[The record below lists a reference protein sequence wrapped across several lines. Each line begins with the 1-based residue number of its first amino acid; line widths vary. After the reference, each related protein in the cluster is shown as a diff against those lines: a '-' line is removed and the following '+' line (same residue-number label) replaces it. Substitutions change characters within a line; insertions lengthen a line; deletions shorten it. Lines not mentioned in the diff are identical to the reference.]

1 MRVLI
6 VDDTVLYRKI
16 LSDIL
21 SAIPGVEVVG
31 TAPNGKIALDKVKQ
45 LSPDLI
51 TLDFEMPV
59 MNGLETLAHL
69 HVHHP
74 LIKVLMVSS
83 RSQTGA
89 QVTLSALS
97 AGAFDF
103 VTKPA
108 EGDWKAS
115 QTSLDEQ
122 LREKLA
128 PFLRGRSSGSKGP
141 VPPLERTTTAALPPI
156 SKTVSPAQRIDI
168 VAIGIS
174 TGGPKALAQM
184 IPQLPGTL
192 RVPVVIVQH
201 MPAMFTAVLAQSLN
215 TQSALTVQEGQ
226 SGQVLQA
233 GNVYLAPGGKQM
245 RLVKTGA
252 LVKIEIT
259 DDAPENFCKPAVDYL
274 FRSVAAIY
282 GARALGVIM
291 TGMGADGT
299 RGLQEMKKY
308 GAPSLG
314 QDEATSVVYGM
325 PQEAFKAGVIDVVV
339 PLERIAG
346 EIARISAR

>member
-21 SAIPGVEVVG
+21 GAMSGVEVVG
-31 TAPNGKIALDKVKQ
+31 TAANGKIALDKVRQ

-51 TLDFEMPV
+51 TLDFVMPV
-59 MNGLETLAHL
+59 MDGMETLVQLNAQY
-69 HVHHP
+69 P
-74 LIKVLMVSS
+74 NIKVLMVSS
-83 RSQTGA
+83 RSQAGA

-97 AGAFDF
+97 SGAFDF

-115 QTSLDEQ
+115 QENLDAQ
-122 LREKLA
+122 LREKLR
-128 PFLRGRSSGSKGP
+128 PLLRADAVASAFTK
-141 VPPLERTTTAALPPI
+141 PPSVIKAVLP
-156 SKTVSPAQRIDI
+156 TQRIDI

-184 IPQLPGTL
+184 IPQLPGNL

-201 MPAMFTAVLAQSLN
+201 MPAMFTAALAQSLD
-215 TQSALTVQEGQ
+215 TQSALTVHEGKD
-226 SGQVLQA
+226 GQMLQA
-233 GNVYLAPGGKQM
+233 GHVYLAPGGKQM
-245 RLVKTGA
+245 RLAKSGA

-259 DDAPENFCKPAVDYL
+259 NDPPENFCKPAVDYL
-274 FRSVAAIY
+274 FRSVADVY

-299 RGLQEMKKY
+299 RGMQVMKQH
-308 GAPSLG
+308 GVPSLA
-314 QDEATSVVYGM
+314 QDKATSVVYGM
-325 PQEAFKAGVIDVVV
+325 PQEAFKAGVIDLVL
-339 PLERIAG
+339 PLEKIAD
-346 EIARISAR
+346 EIARVSAR

>member
-16 LSDIL
+16 LTDIL
-21 SAIPGVEVVG
+21 GAIPGVEVVG
-31 TAPNGKIALDKVKQ
+31 TAANGKIALDKVKQ
-45 LSPDLI
+45 LVPDLV

-59 MNGLETLAHL
+59 MDGMETLRQLSA
-69 HVHHP
+69 HHP
-74 LIKVLMVSS
+74 NVKVLMVSS
-83 RSQTGA
+83 RSQAGA
-89 QVTLSALS
+89 TVTLSAL
-97 AGAFDF
+97 ALGAFDF

-115 QTSLDEQ
+115 QENLDVQ
-122 LREKLA
+122 LKEKLA
-128 PFLRGRSSGSKGP
+128 PLLRAQAMEP
-141 VPPLERTTTAALPPI
+141 MVEAIPPRAAKAA
-156 SKTVSPAQRIDI
+156 SATQRIDI

-184 IPQLPGTL
+184 IPQLPGNL

-201 MPAMFTAVLAQSLN
+201 MPAMFTAALAQSLD
-215 TQSALTVQEGQ
+215 TQSALRVHEAQAGQ
-226 SGQVLQA
+226 TLQA
-233 GNVYLAPGGKQM
+233 GHVYLAPGGKQM
-245 RLVKTGA
+245 RLVKAGA

-259 DDAPENFCKPAVDYL
+259 DDPPENFCKPAVDYL
-274 FRSVAAIY
+274 FRSVADVY

-299 RGLQEMKKY
+299 RGLQVMKQHSS
-308 GAPSLG
+308 PSLA

-325 PQEAFKAGVIDVVV
+325 PQEAYKAGVVDLVL
-339 PLERIAG
+339 PLDKIAA
-346 EIARISAR
+346 EIVRVSAR